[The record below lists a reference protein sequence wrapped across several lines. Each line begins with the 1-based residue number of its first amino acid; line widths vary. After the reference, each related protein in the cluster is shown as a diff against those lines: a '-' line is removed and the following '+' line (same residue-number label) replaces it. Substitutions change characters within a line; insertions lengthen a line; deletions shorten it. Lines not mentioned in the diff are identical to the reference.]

1 MERPGAGNGQHW
13 LAPGMVENAI
23 EERMYRKEL
32 IDELLERPCSIPE
45 LASLKDAEP
54 GAVKEDVQHLLR
66 SLAHMP
72 YRAVIERAEC
82 RKCGFRFGEDKIT
95 KPGKCPRCRE
105 TWIQEPRIT
114 LERTDR

>member
-1 MERPGAGNGQHW
+1 MDAK
-13 LAPGMVENAI
+13 VI
-23 EERMYRKEL
+23 EKRMYRKEL
-32 IDELLERPCSIPE
+32 IGDLLERPCSIPE
-45 LASLKDAEP
+45 LASLKGAAP

-82 RKCGFRFGEDKIT
+82 RKCGFRFGENKIT
-95 KPGKCPRCRE
+95 KPGKCPQCKA
-105 TWIQEPRIT
+105 TWIQEPRIA